1 MGGVS
6 DFVGD
11 VVGGVG
17 DVVGSVG
24 GAVGD
29 VVGSVGDAVGN
40 LDIKDAAK
48 AYIMS
53 GGNPYAAAVAST
65 GIDEKLGFN
74 PASFYNP
81 TTGGFGFD
89 TGNSFVAGDNPFDQV
104 LNQSIGGFT
113 DLAKMGIDKLASYAQ
128 SSPDQAPQYAETGNK
143 VVQSMG
149 TILQEIADGKYSKS
163 PASEF
168 NTRSVMAA
176 YYDSPDSSNTAGLLA
191 DYNKAKTKVNSIIT
205 KPSNMGKLAINDS
218 PFYNFLQKNKV
229 AFSQNTQPDIFKP
242 YLEKQ
247 GLI

>member
-40 LDIKDAAK
+40 LDIEDAAK
-48 AYIMS
+48 TYIMS
-53 GGNPYAAAVAST
+53 GGNPYAAAFAAT
-65 GIDEKLGFN
+65 DYDEKLGFN

-89 TGNSFVAGDNPFDQV
+89 TGNSFVAGDNPFDKV
-104 LNQSIGGFT
+104 LNQSVSGFT
-113 DLAKMGIDKLASYAQ
+113 DLAKIGIDKLASYAQ

-143 VVQSMG
+143 VVQTMG
-149 TILQEIADGKYSKS
+149 TILQEIAAGKYSKS

-229 AFSQNTQPDIFKP
+229 GFSQNTQPDIFKP

>member
-53 GGNPYAAAVAST
+53 GGNPYAAAFAAT
-65 GIDEKLGFN
+65 DYDEKLGFN

-104 LNQSIGGFT
+104 LNQSVGGFT